1 MKTNKF
7 DIKTWF
13 IIILGVALCLSIW
26 FGQKNNVY
34 DNKDKIEVL
43 QKQNESLIKKN
54 DSLSIANAK
63 IDVLISEINKKID
76 GNTEILVATKK
87 QLQDIKKIQNEIPHY
102 VNNLSANGVA
112 NEFSKYLNKSSSTR

>member
-1 MKTNKF
+1 METKKIDF
-7 DIKTWF
+7 KTWF
-13 IIILGVALCLSIW
+13 IVILAIALCISIW
-26 FGQKNNVY
+26 FGQKNNIDV
-34 DNKDKIEVL
+34 NKDKIEVL

-76 GNTEILVATKK
+76 GNTEILAATKK

-102 VNNLSANGVA
+102 VNSLSANGVA

>member
-13 IIILGVALCLSIW
+13 IIILGVALCLSVW

-54 DSLSIANAK
+54 DSLRIANAK

-112 NEFSKYLNKSSSTR
+112 SAFSNYLTKSSNSR

>member
-7 DIKTWF
+7 DIKTWV
-13 IIILGVALCLSIW
+13 IIILGVALCLSVW

-54 DSLSIANAK
+54 DSLRIANAK

-112 NEFSKYLNKSSSTR
+112 SAFSNYLTKSSNSR

>member
-112 NEFSKYLNKSSSTR
+112 SAFSNYLTKSSNSR